1 MQKWEYKTVVAWTKS
16 KYLDLS
22 LSQEHSE
29 STPYFINDL
38 GTDGWELVSVT
49 ISENTSKSLYHFKRP
64 LN

>member
-1 MQKWEYKTVVAWTKS
+1 MQKWEYKTLVAWTKS

-22 LSQEHSE
+22 LSQEYTE
-29 STPYFINDL
+29 STPHFINDL

-49 ISENTSKSLYHFKRP
+49 ISENNSKSLYHFKRP